1 MMTSGKD
8 FAEFNKNL
16 MLRSAVE
23 RQFEII
29 GEALGTLARVD
40 QVIAARIPELKD
52 IVAFRNILIHGY
64 AVIDRARV
72 WRVVEH
78 DLPRLRTN
86 LAEILR
92 SLP

>member
-1 MMTSGKD
+1 MWDARSAADAIVAMIAGRD
-8 FAEFNKNL
+8 FAEFDTDI

-40 QVIAARIPELKD
+40 ATIAARIPEFRD

-64 AVIDRARV
+64 AIPDRARV
-72 WRVVEH
+72 WQVV
-78 DLPRLRTN
+78 
-86 LAEILR
+86 
-92 SLP
+92 